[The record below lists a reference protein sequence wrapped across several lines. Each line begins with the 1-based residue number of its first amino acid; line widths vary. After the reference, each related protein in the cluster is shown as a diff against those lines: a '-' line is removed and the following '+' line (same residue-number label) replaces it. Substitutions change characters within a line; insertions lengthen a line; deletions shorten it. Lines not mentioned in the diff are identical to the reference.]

1 MKRLSGPSG
10 VVAQA
15 ERNSSDL
22 ETEVIRSAILV
33 HAGPDGDVMQ
43 FQSAD
48 GPIEFSPE
56 RIGRIVQNQN
66 SKIQLL
72 AAEYGGLETMPVGA
86 WTPILDQ
93 HEDDSNDR
101 IRGRLA
107 SLLRLETRDV
117 PGVGKN
123 VACAV
128 ADIRFLGAETVERV
142 KDGRIY
148 HLSIGIDEETDTLGE
163 ISTVIEP
170 AAPGAMILKKIPLK
184 GKHTMSTKTELVA
197 AKEARLTKLKAL
209 NELLSGTKTKLVET
223 KDRLEMSAK
232 TAKLKSGFSK
242 LMSAGKLSPAE
253 FKKVELT
260 KLAKLDQESI
270 DSIMSVFEMREPIV
284 KIGQR
289 GTTAAVDFSKLAK
302 GLENRQRARL
312 KSEIA
317 GDFKRLTGKPLA
329 GAEEEE
335 KKEMAEMPE
344 AKEAEAHL
352 EVAEE
357 PKHQESM
364 AKMAAHLARMGKHLE
379 EGDTE
384 KAKEVHAMLT
394 KMAESAKGTD
404 AHLEE
409 GEEMEAGE
417 GEEGKKTNLQSQVDE
432 LQAQMSRMAGMV
444 EEMMGEEKAEGHE
457 LSAGDKEEEQEE
469 PKGK

>member
-1 MKRLSGPSG
+1 
-10 VVAQA
+10 
-15 ERNSSDL
+15 
-22 ETEVIRSAILV
+22 
-33 HAGPDGDVMQ
+33 
-43 FQSAD
+43 
-48 GPIEFSPE
+48 
-56 RIGRIVQNQN
+56 
-66 SKIQLL
+66 
-72 AAEYGGLETMPVGA
+72 
-86 WTPILDQ
+86 
-93 HEDDSNDR
+93 
-101 IRGRLA
+101 
-107 SLLRLETRDV
+107 
-117 PGVGKN
+117 
-123 VACAV
+123 V